1 MYKEFCVGVSSSFM
15 QWNMN
20 FLSLFEILFLQ
31 HCQLFLEWSLLQWC
45 IFNLFIY
52 FCHAAPHHQ
61 YKILYTLHSG
71 TPSSQQYNMES
82 KETTAH
88 CHPLILYYL
97 VDGFKISGNF
107 HIHPATLPVE
117 WKKYD
122 PLEHPKQW
130 TEYMF

>member
-52 FCHAAPHHQ
+52 FYFATQHHITNIKF
-61 YKILYTLHSG
+61 YTLYTLAPHPHS
-71 TPSSQQYNMES
+71 NMES